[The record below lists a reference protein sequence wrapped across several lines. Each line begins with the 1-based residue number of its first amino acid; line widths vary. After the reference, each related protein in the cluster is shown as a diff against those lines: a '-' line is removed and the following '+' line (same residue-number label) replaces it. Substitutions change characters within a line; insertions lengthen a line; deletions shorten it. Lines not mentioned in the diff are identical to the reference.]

1 MMLTVVALRE
11 IREGNRELS
20 LEPLRSRRISSGST
34 RRRPEVGLH
43 ERHADLQVH
52 PARSGGRA
60 RTKD

>member
-20 LEPLRSRRISSGST
+20 LEPLRSRPISSGST

-43 ERHADLQVH
+43 EGHADL
-52 PARSGGRA
+52 
-60 RTKD
+60 